1 MTRDVRALNRAQK
14 LNLIK
19 LTMLALQAKLYY
31 LQENYNRYHEN
42 YSDEAM
48 QLYNASFQFDSA
60 VNNLVQSEGMDRL
73 DDNGLTAM
81 AELSLQVSELYKLG
95 VRTPDDQKEY
105 EATIKQFKEDVYT
118 EALKRLEANKKET
131 DVYETDLLAE
141 AKSKGGKNL
150 SPVYEYYDL
159 QKQIDKNQYQ
169 IDYAG
174 MMGNSDD
181 YSKYYAVN
189 KELKYKAKVIKE
201 NTPLLSH
208 LPYEETIVKDIRN
221 LCNKIRNAQGKVE
234 KLLNKGNYPIW
245 ELNPVIAYIFETN
258 EFYTPDKQE
267 YIFDWIKEQ
276 ERIDQLVDVFKNA
289 IPIALSVMCFFMPG
303 GVSLAMLILQ
313 GANAVAG
320 AAAAYDDIQDAGAV
334 RNMAYS
340 QYPVS
345 EEAQKIIDNADLS
358 AIERNYAMAILSGA
372 FVVLDFVECVKI
384 ARKFGIGDEVMKYF
398 AQGRKFRL
406 SADETD
412 DLVRK
417 AGKTVELTKKGATK
431 SIKFV
436 DGKIT
441 GEITN
446 ALKTEPGTAFFWSG
460 CAKVDPSTRK
470 LLVSGDEV
478 AAEIASKCGGTT
490 LETQIKI
497 KNIEMPKWDFDVP
510 DSIKAWEDAS
520 AAYAKQ
526 VSGDVR
532 AIVGQK
538 LRDGNIWENIELPR
552 LMQNPNV
559 TKITTIDPDTLA
571 ETVIFERKA
580 GTIYVKPNETLIKS
594 GKWDEIIESIGK
606 TSSVN
611 KNEISEA
618 ARQYLETLNKDS
630 AQKIISTLPVEKVD
644 RITSVPKKYVN
655 YLNDDNIIKILE
667 SDKYEDVIDSLKNVK
682 KKKHINRIVRET
694 ENINDLPKI
703 LNEPT
708 PVRVANKIPAK
719 YEARFKAGFAKKT
732 DSEKSDIIEA
742 IEELYGKY
750 GKSKTMQ
757 DHHWIE
763 QSRIKKAKR
772 YPFLQHPPMKKD
784 LLKDDA
790 NLSLIVG
797 HNGGHLNKY
806 NEELDF
812 ALKEVRENLENK
824 FGKDYMIFAENEK
837 FINYLEEEINKV
849 LKRMKKNYSKMSINN
864 IYVID

>member
-1 MTRDVRALNRAQK
+1 MTRDVTVLNRTQK
-14 LNLIK
+14 VQLIH
-19 LTMLALQAKLYY
+19 LTMQGLQSKIYY
-31 LQENYNRYHEN
+31 LYENYNSYHEN
-42 YSDEAM
+42 YSEQAL
-48 QLYNASFQFDSA
+48 QLYNVYNKYESA
-60 VNNLVQSEGMDRL
+60 VQNLLVTEEMNKL
-73 DDNGLTAM
+73 DDDGLTQM
-81 AELSLQVSELYKLG
+81 AALSLEVSDLYKLG

-105 EATIKQFKEDVYT
+105 EETIAQFKEDVYA
-118 EALKRLEANKKET
+118 EALKRLEENKKET
-131 DVYETDLLAE
+131 DVFETDLLAE

-150 SPVYEYYDL
+150 NPVYEYYDL
-159 QKQIDKNQYQ
+159 QKQIEKNQYQ
-169 IDYAG
+169 IDYAE

-181 YSKYYAVN
+181 YSKYYAIN
-189 KELKYKAKVIKE
+189 KDLRYKAKVIKE

-208 LPYEETIVKDIRN
+208 LPNEETIVKDIKS
-221 LCNKIRNAQGKVE
+221 LCNKIRKAQTNVE
-234 KLLNKGNYPIW
+234 KKLTNGKYPIW

-303 GVSLAMLILQ
+303 GVSIAMLILQ
-313 GANAVAG
+313 GANTAAG
-320 AAAAYDDIQDAGAV
+320 ALAAYDDIQDAKTQKD
-334 RNMAYS
+334 MAYS
-340 QYPVS
+340 QYTVS
-345 EEAQKIIDNADLS
+345 ADAQKIIDDADLS

-372 FVVLDFVECVKI
+372 FTMLDFAECIKI
-384 ARKFGIGDEVMKYF
+384 ARKLGIGDDVMKYF

-406 SADETD
+406 STDETD

-417 AGKTVELTKKGATK
+417 AGQTVKVTKKGAQK

-436 DGKIT
+436 NGQIT
-441 GEITN
+441 GEIKN

-667 SDKYEDVIDSLKNVK
+667 ADKYEDVIDSFKNIK

-694 ENINDLPKI
+694 ENINDLPAI
-703 LNEPT
+703 LNSPT
-708 PVRVANKIPAK
+708 PTRVTNKIPSK

-732 DSEKSDIIEA
+732 DTEKDAIIES
-742 IEELYGKY
+742 IEELYEKY

-763 QSRIKKAKR
+763 QSFIRKKE
-772 YPFLQHPPMKKD
+772 YSFLKTPPMKND
-784 LLKDDA
+784 LLTYDQ
-790 NLSLIVG
+790 NLSLIIG
-797 HNGGHLNKY
+797 HNGGHSSEYEKKLKDL
-806 NEELDF
+806 LDDIS
-812 ALKEVRENLENK
+812 ENLQYIK
-824 FGKDYMIFAENEK
+824 KQDYEK
-837 FINYLEEEINKV
+837 YVNDEVSYVIEQ
-849 LKRMKKNYSKMSINN
+849 MKMSVKENGENILNN
-864 IYVID
+864 HKMLVID

>member
-1 MTRDVRALNRAQK
+1 MTRDVTVLSRTQK
-14 LNLIK
+14 VQLIH
-19 LTMLALQAKLYY
+19 LTMQGLQSKIYY
-31 LQENYNRYHEN
+31 LYENYNSYHEN
-42 YSDEAM
+42 YSEQAL
-48 QLYNASFQFDSA
+48 QLYNVYNKYESA
-60 VNNLVQSEGMDRL
+60 VQNLLVTEEMNKL
-73 DDNGLTAM
+73 DDDGLTQM
-81 AELSLQVSELYKLG
+81 ASLSLEVSELYKLG

-105 EATIKQFKEDVYT
+105 EATIAQFKKDVYD
-118 EALKRLEANKKET
+118 EALKRLSDNKKET
-131 DVYETDLLAE
+131 DNLETDLLAE

-150 SPVYEYYDL
+150 TPVYEYYNL
-159 QKQIDKNQYQ
+159 QKQIDKNQYN
-169 IDYAG
+169 IDYAE

-181 YSKYYAVN
+181 YSKYYAIN
-189 KELKYKAKVIKE
+189 KDLRYKAKVIKE

-208 LPYEETIVKDIRN
+208 LPYEETIVKDIKK
-221 LCNKIRNAQGKVE
+221 LCSKIRKAQNTVEIQLTKGK
-234 KLLNKGNYPIW
+234 YPIW

-258 EFYTPDKQE
+258 EFYTPEKQE
-267 YIFDWIKEQ
+267 YIFDWIQEQ

-289 IPIALSVMCFFMPG
+289 IPITLSIMCFFMPG
-303 GVSLAMLILQ
+303 GASVAMLILQ
-313 GANAVAG
+313 GANALAG
-320 AAAAYDDIQDAGAV
+320 AAAAYDDIRDAKSQKD
-334 RNMAYS
+334 MAYS
-340 QYPVS
+340 QYPIS
-345 EEAQKIIDNADLS
+345 ADAQKIIDNADLS

-384 ARKFGIGDEVMKYF
+384 ARKLGIGDEVMKYF

-559 TKITTIDPDTLA
+559 TKITTIDPDTMG
-571 ETVIFERKA
+571 EIVVFERKT
-580 GTIYVKPNETLIKS
+580 GSVYVKPNETLIKNGS
-594 GKWDEIIESIGK
+594 WDEILDNLKKRGYKIEGVSSGVKTNVELINEVQKSAKFKNATKYLDDIIIDNGK
-606 TSSVN
+606 ANPSKLKEIRLALERGEFTYDEVAEIYN
-611 KNEISEA
+611 TMCKLNISEA
-618 ARQYLETLNKDS
+618 YEKELVEHMDFGKYLSKMVGEPPAKMCDPHAHHILFKVGNG
-630 AQKIISTLPVEKVD
+630 QKQKELVKQGQEIL
-644 RITSVPKKYVN
+644 RKYG
-655 YLNDDNIIKILE
+655 
-667 SDKYEDVIDSLKNVK
+667 IDPIAGNEVLCWAPNRVVGQHNFESLKKIVDGLK
-682 KKKHINRIVRET
+682 KIDENNGNYKKIVRFL
-694 ENINDLPKI
+694 DQM
-703 LNEPT
+703 
-708 PVRVANKIPAK
+708 
-719 YEARFKAGFAKKT
+719 G
-732 DSEKSDIIEA
+732 
-742 IEELYGKY
+742 
-750 GKSKTMQ
+750 
-757 DHHWIE
+757 
-763 QSRIKKAKR
+763 RIA
-772 YPFLQHPPMKKD
+772 
-784 LLKDDA
+784 
-790 NLSLIVG
+790 SL
-797 HNGGHLNKY
+797 
-806 NEELDF
+806 
-812 ALKEVRENLENK
+812 R
-824 FGKDYMIFAENEK
+824 
-837 FINYLEEEINKV
+837 
-849 LKRMKKNYSKMSINN
+849 
-864 IYVID
+864 

>member
-48 QLYNASFQFDSA
+48 QLYNASFRFDSA

-95 VRTPDDQKEY
+95 LRTPDDQKEY

-131 DVYETDLLAE
+131 NVYETDLLAE

-150 SPVYEYYDL
+150 SPIYEYYDL

-234 KLLNKGNYPIW
+234 KLLNKGKYPIW
-245 ELNPVIAYIFETN
+245 ELNPVIAHIFETN

-303 GVSLAMLILQ
+303 GVSIAMLILQ
-313 GANAVAG
+313 GANAVAS

-372 FVVLDFVECVKI
+372 FTMLDFAECVKI
-384 ARKFGIGDEVMKYF
+384 ARKLGIGDEVMKYF

-406 SADETD
+406 SVDETEE
-412 DLVRK
+412 LVRK
-417 AGKTVELTKKGATK
+417 AKSAIDDISVRTVNVDSVSQKYLENLNKK
-431 SIKFV
+431 SINKLTRRE
-436 DGKIT
+436 DGY
-441 GEITN
+441 EI
-446 ALKTEPGTAFFWSG
+446 LK
-460 CAKVDPSTRK
+460 
-470 LLVSGDEV
+470 
-478 AAEIASKCGGTT
+478 
-490 LETQIKI
+490 
-497 KNIEMPKWDFDVP
+497 
-510 DSIKAWEDAS
+510 
-520 AAYAKQ
+520 
-526 VSGDVR
+526 
-532 AIVGQK
+532 
-538 LRDGNIWENIELPR
+538 
-552 LMQNPNV
+552 
-559 TKITTIDPDTLA
+559 
-571 ETVIFERKA
+571 
-580 GTIYVKPNETLIKS
+580 
-594 GKWDEIIESIGK
+594 
-606 TSSVN
+606 
-611 KNEISEA
+611 
-618 ARQYLETLNKDS
+618 
-630 AQKIISTLPVEKVD
+630 
-644 RITSVPKKYVN
+644 
-655 YLNDDNIIKILE
+655 
-667 SDKYEDVIDSLKNVK
+667 
-682 KKKHINRIVRET
+682 
-694 ENINDLPKI
+694 
-703 LNEPT
+703 
-708 PVRVANKIPAK
+708 K
-719 YEARFKAGFAKKT
+719 YEAYFGDNVEFVNELIENTPGKEIYVEPEKLILNYLSKNKINVDSINIKQIINKNKNFNELKKT
-732 DSEKSDIIEA
+732 IDLINSNVKDIDPSLLKSVPLDTTVNKQTGYMKELNAILEKKGITLERYKQIVLRNIDDTSNLPPEGS
-742 IEELYGKY
+742 EELKQIAETIRSIREEVIGKMNKDVEFRKY
-750 GKSKTMQ
+750 ITQQ
-757 DHHWIE
+757 DL
-763 QSRIKKAKR
+763 IKYLNGEKNTITGFIAR
-772 YPFLQHPPMKKD
+772 EC
-784 LLKDDA
+784 DA
-790 NLSLIVG
+790 NILD
-797 HNGGHLNKY
+797 NY
-806 NEELDF
+806 NEIFNSFRLDYPNTDYNPKVDNF
-812 ALKEVRENLENK
+812 IAYVKFKVKEAGEIDKIEIPYSPK
-824 FGKDYMIFAENEK
+824 FGGTNTYDKAPCSGTGILNSKNGLIIPELKVKYREKIELLDGAELHIQTRDGKDILIGVFSDER
-837 FINYLEEEINKV
+837 FIPQGE
-849 LKRMKKNYSKMSINN
+849 
-864 IYVID
+864 

>member
-1 MTRDVRALNRAQK
+1 MTRDVTVLNRTQK
-14 LNLIK
+14 VQLIH
-19 LTMLALQAKLYY
+19 LTMQGLQSKIYY
-31 LQENYNRYHEN
+31 LYENYNSYKDN
-42 YSDEAM
+42 YSDQAM
-48 QLYNASFQFDSA
+48 QLYNVYNKYETA
-60 VNNLVQSEGMDRL
+60 VRNLLVTEEMNKL
-73 DDNGLTAM
+73 DDDGLTQM
-81 AELSLQVSELYKLG
+81 ASLSLEVSELYKLG

-105 EATIKQFKEDVYT
+105 DATIARFKKDVYE
-118 EALKRLEANKKET
+118 EALKRLNDNKKET
-131 DVYETDLLAE
+131 DIYETNLLAE
-141 AKSKGGKNL
+141 AKSRGGKNL
-150 SPVYEYYDL
+150 TPVYEYYDI
-159 QKQIDKNQYQ
+159 QKQIGKNQYQ
-169 IDYAG
+169 IDYAE

-181 YSKYYAVN
+181 YSKYYAIN

-208 LPYEETIVKDIRN
+208 LQSEETIVKDIKS
-221 LCNKIRNAQGKVE
+221 LCYKIRKAQTNVE
-234 KLLNKGNYPIW
+234 KKLTNGKYPIW

-258 EFYTPDKQE
+258 EFYTPEKQE
-267 YIFDWIKEQ
+267 YIFDWIQEQ

-289 IPIALSVMCFFMPG
+289 IPITLSIMCFFMPG
-303 GVSLAMLILQ
+303 GASVAMLILQ
-313 GANAVAG
+313 GANAIAG
-320 AAAAYDDIQDAGAV
+320 AAAAYDDIRDAKSQKD
-334 RNMAYS
+334 MAYS
-340 QYPVS
+340 QYPIS
-345 EEAQKIIDNADLS
+345 AEAQKIIDNADLS

-384 ARKFGIGDEVMKYF
+384 ARKLGIGDEVMKYF

-460 CAKVDPSTRK
+460 CAKVDPSSGK

-580 GTIYVKPNETLIKS
+580 GTVYVKPNETLIKN
-594 GKWDEIIESIGK
+594 GEWDEILENLKNDKSVGEIIDINSNKQIIIENSGIKGNWNK
-606 TSSVN
+606 ALNSELEPSKLYKVNDYSYFTDETGRVN
-611 KNEISEA
+611 KVSGELKLEAKDRNIYQQRKSVEIKDGIKGEDQGGHIIARIFNGPGEQINYVPQTAKLNNGEWKSMENSWKKSLSEG
-618 ARQYLETLNKDS
+618 K
-630 AQKIISTLPVEKVD
+630 KIEVD
-644 RITSVPKKYVN
+644 IQ
-655 YLNDDNIIKILE
+655 IIYD
-667 SDKYEDVIDSLKNVK
+667 SDKSTKRPLGFFVEYKID
-682 KKKHINRIVRET
+682 
-694 ENINDLPKI
+694 
-703 LNEPT
+703 
-708 PVRVANKIPAK
+708 
-719 YEARFKAGFAKKT
+719 G
-732 DSEKSDIIEA
+732 
-742 IEELYGKY
+742 
-750 GKSKTMQ
+750 
-757 DHHWIE
+757 IE
-763 QSRIKKAKR
+763 QSPI
-772 YPFLQHPPMKKD
+772 YH
-784 LLKDDA
+784 
-790 NLSLIVG
+790 
-797 HNGGHLNKY
+797 Y
-806 NEELDF
+806 N
-812 ALKEVRENLENK
+812 
-824 FGKDYMIFAENEK
+824 
-837 FINYLEEEINKV
+837 
-849 LKRMKKNYSKMSINN
+849 
-864 IYVID
+864 

>member
-48 QLYNASFQFDSA
+48 QLYNASFRFDSA

-95 VRTPDDQKEY
+95 LRTPDDQKEY

-131 DVYETDLLAE
+131 NVYETDLLAE

-150 SPVYEYYDL
+150 SPIYEYYDL

-234 KLLNKGNYPIW
+234 KLLNKGKYPIW
-245 ELNPVIAYIFETN
+245 ELNPVIAHIFETN

-303 GVSLAMLILQ
+303 GVSIAMLILQ
-313 GANAVAG
+313 GANAVAS

-372 FVVLDFVECVKI
+372 FTMLDFAECVKI
-384 ARKFGIGDEVMKYF
+384 ARKLGIGDEVMKYF

-406 SADETD
+406 SVDETEE
-412 DLVRK
+412 LVRK
-417 AGKTVELTKKGATK
+417 AKSAIDDISVRTVNVDSVSQKYLENLNKK
-431 SIKFV
+431 SINKLTRRE
-436 DGKIT
+436 DGY
-441 GEITN
+441 EI
-446 ALKTEPGTAFFWSG
+446 LK
-460 CAKVDPSTRK
+460 
-470 LLVSGDEV
+470 
-478 AAEIASKCGGTT
+478 
-490 LETQIKI
+490 
-497 KNIEMPKWDFDVP
+497 
-510 DSIKAWEDAS
+510 
-520 AAYAKQ
+520 
-526 VSGDVR
+526 
-532 AIVGQK
+532 
-538 LRDGNIWENIELPR
+538 
-552 LMQNPNV
+552 
-559 TKITTIDPDTLA
+559 
-571 ETVIFERKA
+571 
-580 GTIYVKPNETLIKS
+580 
-594 GKWDEIIESIGK
+594 
-606 TSSVN
+606 
-611 KNEISEA
+611 
-618 ARQYLETLNKDS
+618 
-630 AQKIISTLPVEKVD
+630 
-644 RITSVPKKYVN
+644 
-655 YLNDDNIIKILE
+655 
-667 SDKYEDVIDSLKNVK
+667 
-682 KKKHINRIVRET
+682 
-694 ENINDLPKI
+694 
-703 LNEPT
+703 
-708 PVRVANKIPAK
+708 K
-719 YEARFKAGFAKKT
+719 YEAYFGDNVEFVNELIENTPGKEIYVEPEKLILNYLSKNKINVDSINIKQIINKNTNFNELKKT
-732 DSEKSDIIEA
+732 IDLINSNVKDIDPSLLKSVPLDTTVNKQTGYMKELNAILEKKGITLERYKQIVLRNIDDTSNLPPEGS
-742 IEELYGKY
+742 EELKQIAETIRSIREEVIGKMNKDVEFRKY
-750 GKSKTMQ
+750 ITQQ
-757 DHHWIE
+757 DL
-763 QSRIKKAKR
+763 IKYLNGEKNTITGFIAR
-772 YPFLQHPPMKKD
+772 EC
-784 LLKDDA
+784 DA
-790 NLSLIVG
+790 NILD
-797 HNGGHLNKY
+797 NY
-806 NEELDF
+806 NEIFNSFRLDYPNTDYNPKVDNF
-812 ALKEVRENLENK
+812 IAYVKFKVKEAGEIDKIEIPYSPK
-824 FGKDYMIFAENEK
+824 FGGTNTYDKAPCSGTGILNSKNGLIIPELKVKYREKIELLDGAELHIQTRDGKDILIGVFSDER
-837 FINYLEEEINKV
+837 FIPQGE
-849 LKRMKKNYSKMSINN
+849 
-864 IYVID
+864 